1 LKKDIK
7 AFWGIPRFPTTTWG
21 INQQHEVS
29 LKHENMGQNL
39 PFGFVYVYRLPR
51 FRPLVKLIV
60 FLLKI
65 TIFRI
70 CICIYIIFVYIY
82 IQTFI
87 CVYIHRQAPVECVPR
102 IGAPKLWPKDFLN
115 PMVDQ
120 PAHTLLQRDCELSHF
135 GIWCLTVDI
144 WHIWVVK

>member
-70 CICIYIIFVYIY
+70 CICIYIIYVYIY
-82 IQTFI
+82 M
-87 CVYIHRQAPVECVPR
+87 YIP
-102 IGAPKLWPKDFLN
+102 
-115 PMVDQ
+115 
-120 PAHTLLQRDCELSHF
+120 
-135 GIWCLTVDI
+135 
-144 WHIWVVK
+144 